1 MNNKSFE
8 IRPWGEFHILSEQ
21 EDFKIKKIIIYPG
34 QRISYQFHNKRSELW
49 MVIKGYLSVII
60 DGKEYY
66 LTENQSITIPKGA
79 KHRAQNLS
87 EKKVEFIEIQTG
99 SYFGEDDIV
108 RIEDDY
114 NRK

>member
-66 LTENQSITIPKGA
+66 
-79 KHRAQNLS
+79 
-87 EKKVEFIEIQTG
+87 
-99 SYFGEDDIV
+99 EDDKLIKKETYKDGNL
-108 RIEDDY
+108 INSETFE
-114 NRK
+114 